1 MKKIN
6 LRKLALTLI
15 FILTLT
21 SCGGADKKEN
31 LTKEEA
37 KTEEVQETNEE
48 SKEEAEEGKLIVED
62 VLGRT
67 IELDKPL
74 EKVIIQGSGS
84 GGPFMQM
91 MYLDKDNFYKKIAAM
106 DDGLRQNR
114 NDLYQRLVEKIPEL
128 EDLRRV
134 TNFTDN
140 DFSIE
145 DLLSIDADGIIAPV
159 SYKAQLDTI
168 EDKLDLPV
176 IYVDYHSQ
184 DLEKHLKSTEV
195 ISKATGLDKNF
206 DKLYN
211 FYKEKREFI
220 LDALKDVENK
230 PNVYLECGQDG
241 EVKYGNAY
249 GNVMMWGKIVNDC
262 GGHNIAGDVL
272 EDKQANPISEEFVL
286 SQDPDIIVLTGSQWV
301 NKPDALRMGYDVT
314 KEEVEEKI
322 KKYNERNGW
331 SSLKAMKD
339 KEVFAIGHNV
349 ARDMSDFYSYE
360 ALAKA
365 FHPDLFKDLDPDKDM
380 EEFYKEFM
388 PIDYSG
394 CWYTKYE

>member
-21 SCGGADKKEN
+21 SWGGADKKEN

-37 KTEEVQETNEE
+37 KTEEVQQTNEK
-48 SKEEAEEGKLIVED
+48 SKEEAEEGKLIFED

-159 SYKAQLDTI
+159 SY
-168 EDKLDLPV
+168 
-176 IYVDYHSQ
+176 
-184 DLEKHLKSTEV
+184 
-195 ISKATGLDKNF
+195 
-206 DKLYN
+206 
-211 FYKEKREFI
+211 
-220 LDALKDVENK
+220 
-230 PNVYLECGQDG
+230 
-241 EVKYGNAY
+241 
-249 GNVMMWGKIVNDC
+249 
-262 GGHNIAGDVL
+262 
-272 EDKQANPISEEFVL
+272 
-286 SQDPDIIVLTGSQWV
+286 
-301 NKPDALRMGYDVT
+301 
-314 KEEVEEKI
+314 
-322 KKYNERNGW
+322 
-331 SSLKAMKD
+331 
-339 KEVFAIGHNV
+339 
-349 ARDMSDFYSYE
+349 
-360 ALAKA
+360 
-365 FHPDLFKDLDPDKDM
+365 
-380 EEFYKEFM
+380 
-388 PIDYSG
+388 
-394 CWYTKYE
+394 